1 MLFLFHFKFT
11 LPFDGIKKGLDFAT
25 KPMRYRL
32 IPPFNFGAIC
42 PEVLSVSP
50 IKNAVSF
57 GYGKRHFSVG

>member
-1 MLFLFHFKFT
+1 L
-11 LPFDGIKKGLDFAT
+11 FDGIKKGLDFAT